1 MWVCCTLCW
10 MLACHDMHYLLKEQY
25 NDCNVHVICSRGRLQ
40 HWLSMV
46 KDATDAMPLK
56 NSQPWVF
63 HKAMLLFFLLCT
75 PDIMPI
81 AIIVLF
87 FW

>member
-25 NDCNVHVICSRGRLQ
+25 NDCNGHVIYGRGRLQ

-63 HKAMLLFFLLCT
+63 HKTMLFFLLCT